1 MTSVR
6 LQTGIQSGV
15 LLTIQRQWNYI
26 TNHGIYFRNL
36 EAVILYINRFLV
48 IVAGA
53 LIREDNNLE
62 VFMNITIINSY
73 TS

>member
-15 LLTIQRQWNYI
+15 LPTIQRQWNYI
-26 TNHGIYFRNL
+26 TKHGIYFRNL